1 MFQEALQFKGVIIFY
16 YNKHNIVKIS
26 GKVPFFLTWHNY
38 QIIIDYLSLV
48 VSACVCELI

>member
-26 GKVPFFLTWHNY
+26 GEVPFFLTWHIS
-38 QIIIDYLSLV
+38 QIIIDYLFPIAST
-48 VSACVCELI
+48 CVLN